1 MGAQHR
7 RERREGNMECS
18 MNMGNKDEVGGTAG
32 ALVEVA
38 AALACCLVVAGMRG
52 VGCSIGG
59 LGFIWFR
66 VWGLGFRVF

>member
-1 MGAQHR
+1 
-7 RERREGNMECS
+7 
-18 MNMGNKDEVGGTAG
+18 MNMGNKDEVGGAAG

-52 VGCSIGG
+52 FGCSIGG